1 MICGFIKIKLKSLS
15 LLILS
20 SVRTHS
26 TFLLD
31 TEYIRTRG
39 DMDGYWLQ
47 FDSLIDI
54 TLSSQDFLWS
64 STREPKNSYNFSRNS
79 KNIYLTPYI
88 LDINEFF

>member
-1 MICGFIKIKLKSLS
+1 
-15 LLILS
+15 
-20 SVRTHS
+20 
-26 TFLLD
+26 
-31 TEYIRTRG
+31 
-39 DMDGYWLQ
+39 MDGYWLQ